1 MKRIYSL
8 TLAAA
13 VAASVLLPGV
23 LPDHQSSSAETAEPA
38 AASEAPAAAVSEDT
52 SAVSAASAAAETT
65 ASEAETSTAL
75 QTDSAAAPEAS
86 SSSDSSAPALQSSAD
101 KKTYGS
107 QTPDETVVSGIECPD
122 SWNEDDPEWFRA
134 YQQMYGTKSNT
145 GTGTGTADQTAAST
159 GVRVLPRSE
168 ASASGTVQQLATSSV
183 TTWAKYGSSSK
194 LTFYHDSR
202 NTSGKTILPV
212 IDVSYHNGT
221 INWSKVKAA
230 GVQGVIIRCG
240 YRGSST
246 GALAQDVKF
255 KENIRNAKA
264 AGLKVGVYIFSQA
277 VTKAEGKAEADYAA
291 KLVKSTGYSLDLPMV
306 IDVEY
311 VNGGGRLKNADLSKS
326 AQTNVAAAFCAE
338 AKALGYQPMVYAS
351 STFLVS
357 SMDGASLSSK
367 GYRIWMARYSSSAY
381 KSSSAYYQGAV
392 PFWQCSSQAAVSGI
406 SSRVDLNYWYA
417 ASASVRPEDTSSSK
431 PAKVTG
437 VKASAVTS
445 SSVTLSWNAAAGAS
459 GYQVFLYKA
468 VGHTN
473 VGSYTTSK
481 TSRKITGLKSGE
493 EYYFKVRAYS
503 SSRKTYGSKSSRK
516 AVTTSGSASKLRTAT
531 ALSLRKYAGTGY
543 QRLTVIPSGKTM
555 KRLAFTYDKTG
566 KKWYKVSYNGKT
578 GYLSASYTRP
588 YTDKPTGLKVKS
600 SAATSVSLSWKK
612 AAYADYYRV
621 YRKTSK
627 NGSWKRIAT
636 VTSTSYKNTK
646 LARRHTY
653 YYCVKAVNRIDGSNC
668 ASAKSGTVSAKTR

>member
-13 VAASVLLPGV
+13 AAASVLLPGA
-23 LPDHQSSSAETAEPA
+23 LPDRPSSSAGTAAPA
-38 AASEAPAAAVSEDT
+38 AASAASASAGSEDLSEA
-52 SAVSAASAAAETT
+52 SAVSAAANTAET
-65 ASEAETSTAL
+65 ETPAAL
-75 QTDSAAAPEAS
+75 QVEPVAAQDAS
-86 SSSDSSAPALQSSAD
+86 SASDSSAPALQSSAD

-107 QTPDETVVSGIECPD
+107 QTPDDTVVSGIKCPD
-122 SWNEDDPEWFRA
+122 SWNKDDPEWFRA
-134 YQQMYGTKSNT
+134 YQQIYGTKSNT
-145 GTGTGTADQTAAST
+145 ETGTDTADQTAAST
-159 GVRVLPRSE
+159 GVQVLPRSE
-168 ASASGTVQQLATSSV
+168 SSAGGRIQQLSTSSV
-183 TTWAKYGSSSK
+183 TTWDKYGSTSK

-277 VTKAEGKAEADYAA
+277 VSKAEGRAEANYAA

-311 VNGGGRLKNADLSKS
+311 VNGGGRLENADLAKS
-326 AQTNVAAAFCAE
+326 AQTSVAAAFCAE
-338 AKALGYQPMVYAS
+338 AESLGYQPMVYAS

-357 SMDGASLSSK
+357 NMDGASLASK

-392 PFWQCSSQAAVSGI
+392 PFWQCSSQAAVNGI

-417 ASASVRPEDTSSSK
+417 TRAGVRPEDTSSSK

-437 VKASAVTS
+437 VKASSVTG

-459 GYQVFLYKA
+459 SYQVFLYKA

-481 TSRKITGLKSGE
+481 TSRKITGLKAGE

-503 SSRKTYGSKSSRK
+503 STRKTYGSKSSRK
-516 AVTTSGSASKLRTAT
+516 AVTTSGTASKLRTAT

-543 QRLTVIPSGKTM
+543 QKLTVIPSGKTM

-566 KKWYKVSYNGKT
+566 KKWYKVFYSGKT

-600 SAATSVSLSWKK
+600 RAATSISLSWKK

-627 NGSWKRIAT
+627 KGSWKRVAA
-636 VTSTSYKNTK
+636 VTSASFKNTK